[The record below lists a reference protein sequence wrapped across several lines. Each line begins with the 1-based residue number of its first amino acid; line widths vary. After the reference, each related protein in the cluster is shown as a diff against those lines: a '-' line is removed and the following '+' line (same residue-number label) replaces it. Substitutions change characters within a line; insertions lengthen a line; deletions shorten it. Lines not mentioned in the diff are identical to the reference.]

1 MAAPLCPTVTGA
13 LQMGSTGAAMVLTA
27 CRARIVER
35 EPEIGAWEVV
45 DVRAAMDSAPTAGP
59 LTGLPVGVKD
69 IIDTVQFP
77 TCYGSP
83 IFAGHRPR
91 EDAACVATLKKA
103 GALVLGKTVTTE
115 FASAYPGKTHNPRNP
130 AHTPGGSS
138 SGSAAAVADGMVPVA
153 LGSQTAGSVIR
164 PAAYCGVVGYK
175 GTYGWTDLAGVHPLA
190 PSFDTLGLFTRR
202 VADIAPVRAVLAPGA
217 RGTTTARMPSRVRLC
232 RTPMW
237 EQASP
242 EARRAVERAVR
253 MIGDAEAATDE
264 IAAPDSWRDIVA
276 THTTIMYAEM
286 GREFAALLS
295 QHGDKLSAS
304 IRAQIEQGQKIA
316 PQTEQAARDRAESWR
331 EEMASLMAPGDVWI
345 TLAAPG
351 EAPEGLG
358 ATGDPMFNRP
368 WTLLGVPCVA
378 LPYRQGAKG
387 LPLSVQLVA
396 ARDSDD
402 DLLDAAA
409 WVEQVLGEG

>member
-1 MAAPLCPTVTGA
+1 MAAPFCPTVTGA
-13 LQMGSTGAAMVLTA
+13 LQMGSTGAAMVLNA
-27 CRARIVER
+27 CKARIAER
-35 EPEIGAWEVV
+35 EASVAAWEVV
-45 DVRAAMDSAPTAGP
+45 DVRAAMDSAPVAGP

-69 IIDTVQFP
+69 IIDTAAFP
-77 TCYGSP
+77 TAYGSP
-83 IFAGHRPR
+83 IFAGHRPKD
-91 EDAACVATLKKA
+91 DAACVVALKQA

-115 FASAYPGKTHNPRNP
+115 FASAHPGKTHNPHNP

-153 LGSQTAGSVIR
+153 LGTQTAGSVIR

-190 PSFDTLGLFTRR
+190 PSLDTLGLFTRR
-202 VADIAPVRAVLAPGA
+202 VSDIAPVRAVLAPGA
-217 RGTTTARMPSRVRLC
+217 RATITARQPARIRLF

-237 EQASP
+237 EQATP
-242 EARRAVERAVR
+242 EGRRAVERALR
-253 MIGDAEAATDE
+253 MVGDAGAATDE
-264 IAAPDSWRDIVA
+264 APVPASWADIVA
-276 THTTIMYAEM
+276 TQITIMFAEM
-286 GREFAALLS
+286 GRQFASELRD
-295 QHGDKLSAS
+295 HGDKLSAA
-304 IRAQIEQGQKIA
+304 IRDQIEQGQKTT
-316 PQTEQAARDRAESWR
+316 PEVEQAARAKADALRAEIA
-331 EEMASLMAPGDVWI
+331 ELLPPGDVWI

-351 EAPEGLG
+351 EAPEGLA

-378 LPYRQGAKG
+378 LPYRQGPNG

-396 ARDSDD
+396 ARGADD

-409 WVEQVLGEG
+409 WVEETLG